1 MNVRLL
7 KPLAGLAL
15 ALAAGFAQATVTPTV
30 IDFNSAHGSFV
41 AYGEDGY
48 GLVSGTGMT
57 ATSGTLTTYS
67 VLFGKTTPLASPF
80 DLLSLDLGNK
90 GNGSSGGSVELYW
103 TLEGSAHVYS
113 EKLKLDTLK
122 GLQTFSFTGMDD
134 LSSFTLVGNSFLT
147 FQLDNIDVT
156 PFERAAAVPE
166 AGSTAML
173 LAGLGLLGTMA
184 RRRRQA

>member
-30 IDFNSAHGSFV
+30 IDFTSASGSF
-41 AYGEDGY
+41 ATYGEDGY
-48 GLVSGTGMT
+48 GLVSVTGMQ
-57 ATSGTLTTYS
+57 ATSGTVTTYS
-67 VLFGKTTPLASPF
+67 VLFGKTSPLGSPF

-90 GNGSSGGSVELYW
+90 GTSKAGGSVELLY

-113 EKLKLDTLK
+113 EKLTLDTLK
-122 GLQTFSFTGMDD
+122 GLQTFSFTGLDD
-134 LSSFTLVGNSFLT
+134 LTSFSLVGNSFLT

-166 AGSTAML
+166 AGSMAML
-173 LAGLGLLGTMA
+173 LAGLGLLGTVA